1 MAILRLTVLA
11 AMLTLFAA
19 VSLSYAAPSCCDPN
33 SNQGAMNN
41 SFLPRPPSGQ
51 YAPLGPAPSGNVNP
65 GFRRASVASGAIK
78 RGSPQQAGCCGG
90 TGPGFPTS
98 PASAPSCCSGANRP
112 GPAQARAYF
121 GPGQPPAGG
130 CGGGCSSG
138 GTVAGAFPGYQTAR
152 PIGQFVGAPPRG
164 AKATPVAN
172 QGFYMQQVRPY
183 SGQGFE
189 RPGYFGQANP
199 VSNTLY

>member
-1 MAILRLTVLA
+1 MTILRLTALA
-11 AMLTLFAA
+11 AVLTLMVT

-33 SNQGAMNN
+33 SNAAVMNN

-51 YAPLGPAPSGNVNP
+51 YAPLGPAPSANVNP
-65 GFRRASVASGAIK
+65 GFRQALVASGAIK
-78 RGSPQQAGCCGG
+78 RGSPQQAACCD
-90 TGPGFPTS
+90 
-98 PASAPSCCSGANRP
+98 PARPRPQAYSAPAPSCCSGANRP

-121 GPGQPPAGG
+121 GPGQAPG
-130 CGGGCSSG
+130 CGCAG
-138 GTVAGAFPGYQTAR
+138 GTVAGNFPGYQTAR

-164 AKATPVAN
+164 AKASPVAN
-172 QGFYMQQVRPY
+172 QGFYMQGARPY